1 MQQPGSKKKKH
12 QDLRRDRFRPKHARN
27 SGRDPGITPADDG
40 TNPDRP
46 DPKLEAQAEALVKQ
60 NGFASLAEYDDVTVN
75 IAMIMSGID
84 RQTKTFTEPPDQ
96 IKKEINSIKA
106 NKAIPEAQKREDLAQ
121 LEAALKDARPIQF
134 KENIAMVLKYF
145 DQLPPLFQEERPAD

>member
-1 MQQPGSKKKKH
+1 
-12 QDLRRDRFRPKHARN
+12 
-27 SGRDPGITPADDG
+27 
-40 TNPDRP
+40 
-46 DPKLEAQAEALVKQ
+46 
-60 NGFASLAEYDDVTVN
+60 VN

-84 RQTKTFTEPPDQ
+84 QQTKKFTEPPDQ

-121 LEAALKDARPIQF
+121 LGAALKDAKPIQF

-145 DQLPPLFQEERPAD
+145 DQLPPFFQEERPAD